1 MVIRI
6 ELRICDQ
13 IDTSDSFD
21 IKNGNPPPPKT
32 GSLKTIVS
40 QTAPLAKLPHG
51 GGSYLF
57 MKCDV
62 FRQNADFFK
71 GIELFSFNDQYL
83 LVSCEGKALGYR
95 SGGHVFKHCNR
106 T

>member
-1 MVIRI
+1 MGI
-6 ELRICDQ
+6 
-13 IDTSDSFD
+13 
-21 IKNGNPPPPKT
+21 PPENWIFEDDCEPNSST
-32 GSLKTIVS
+32 GKV
-40 QTAPLAKLPHG
+40 AAW

-95 SGGHVFKHCNR
+95 SGGHVFKHCHR